1 MLRKSNSNL
10 SIEFLKCLKSSDSI
24 LGLCN
29 ANQFIKWNN
38 GKLKFIYKK
47 QKGTKVMFNFSM
59 KMYDDDGKSPSIFT
73 ERSLL
78 NNIDNSPKYNE

>member
-1 MLRKSNSNL
+1 
-10 SIEFLKCLKSSDSI
+10 
-24 LGLCN
+24 
-29 ANQFIKWNN
+29 
-38 GKLKFIYKK
+38 
-47 QKGTKVMFNFSM
+47 MFNFSM